1 MICHSGSNGN
11 LKALKRLSLSLLA
24 VWICLPLFAQETGI
38 SGRVG
43 DPSNALIANVSV
55 TATGE
60 DGTKVTTTTNATGLY
75 QFPGLRAGNY
85 RLRFE
90 VPGFA
95 PAERTVLLLVG
106 QNASIDVDLQLSQ
119 TTSTVNVEA
128 VANAVDTSN
137 SNVAG
142 DVSPTEVQ
150 KVPLNGRNFLQ
161 LAMMVPGITSN
172 DVQTSVLGTSDQG
185 KMQINVDGQQVTQNS
200 AGSTFGQ
207 PLYSTEAI
215 DQYQI
220 ITNRF
225 DATMGRSSRLQVV
238 VQTKSG
244 TNSFHGSLFGY
255 FRNSDFNAA
264 DPVAHRVLPFSDQM
278 FGGSVGGPILKNK
291 LFFFFSFEGE
301 RQPSTIFDSPT
312 GYTNSAG
319 QQLSFTFANSLITR
333 TYLLHVDYQIGTKHR
348 LSVRGSG
355 STYLVPFADV
365 TGTSAPMRA
374 TVATRTGYALTGTW
388 SWTISPALVN
398 EAKIGY
404 DHFDWANNALINTT
418 EYRLPVG
425 SWGSPYNYPQQLGQ
439 NNQQYRDDLFWLKGN
454 HSLKFGTDFQH
465 IPYAGNFGQN
475 VRGTVL
481 SFASGVNSVPLSQVF
496 PYATYNQPSTWNI
509 GLIAPYALS
518 YTQGFGNYLY
528 SIPTN
533 GVSGWAQD
541 DWKVTPKLTLNL
553 GLRYDNDLGMFNPNL
568 TLKSG
573 YPTPHYNQ
581 NLLFQPRLGFVY
593 DPTGDRKTVIR
604 GGAGIFLCRHS
615 GERDHRRSDL
625 QWSDHSFAFGDR
637 NDRQSDQPLQSL
649 QRRNRAAV
657 PFRLG
662 AGQRTGHPVSRCA
675 RAYSLLAP
683 DERRSGASNQP
694 RIGASRLISC
704 ISVFITIGSKQTGI
718 SSIIRPLVI
727 PPTPIRREDHTRNIP
742 ASGASRLPNAAGSIY
757 NALQVGVQHRFSQ
770 SFSAQAAYTLAHLK
784 DSTTAAFYTPN
795 NQMNL
800 ASEWAVSPD
809 NQANT
814 LSMAASYSWKWGLAL
829 SGALHYGSG
838 QNFQVLSSQNPFS
851 LTYVDSRIFA
861 STAPYYGPASCESSV
876 PGLSGYNVVARD
888 CLVGNPI
895 VRLDMRLSKT
905 FTVKE
910 RFRFMPMIEA
920 FNLFN
925 HSNFGGY
932 QTTVNVASYGL
943 PAQVTDL
950 PYYPRMLQ
958 FAGRFEF

>member
-1 MICHSGSNGN
+1 MTGVSGSNSH
-11 LKALKRLSLSLLA
+11 LKAHKRLDVLLIALLICQPLLA
-24 VWICLPLFAQETGI
+24 QQTGI
-38 SGRVG
+38 SGRVA
-43 DPSNALIANVSV
+43 DPSNAVIANVTV
-55 TATGE
+55 TATAE
-60 DGTKVTTTTNATGLY
+60 DGTNVTTTTNAAGLY
-75 QFPGLRAGNY
+75 QFPGLRAKTY
-85 RLRFE
+85 RLRLE

-95 PAERTVLLLVG
+95 PAERTVTLLVG
-106 QNASIDVDLQLSQ
+106 QTASVDVEMQLSQ

-128 VANAVDTSN
+128 AANAVDTSN

-142 DVSPTEVQ
+142 DVSPAEVQ

-244 TNSFHGSLFGY
+244 SNNFHGSLFGY

-264 DPVAHRVLPFSDQM
+264 DPVAHKVLPFSDQM
-278 FGGSVGGPILKNK
+278 FGGSVSGPIINNK

-333 TYLLHVDYQIGTKHR
+333 TYLLHIDYQLSSKHR
-348 LSVRGSG
+348 LSIRGSG
-355 STYLVPFADV
+355 STYLVPFANV
-365 TGTSAPMRA
+365 SGTSAPMRA
-374 TVATRTGYALTGTW
+374 TVATRTGYAVTGTW
-388 SWTISPALVN
+388 TWTIKTSLVN

-496 PYATYNQPSTWNI
+496 PYTTYGDPSTWNI
-509 GLIAPYALS
+509 ALIAPYALS
-518 YTQGFGNYLY
+518 FTQGFGNYLY

-541 DWKVTPKLTLNL
+541 DWKITPKLTLNL
-553 GLRYDNDLGMFNPNL
+553 GLRYDNDLGMFNPDL
-568 TLKSG
+568 YLKSG

-581 NLLFQPRLGFVY
+581 NLLFQPRVGFAY
-593 DPTGDRKTVIR
+593 DPKGDRKTVIR
-604 GGAGIFLCRHS
+604 GGAGIFYA
-615 GERDHRRSDL
+615 DL
-625 QWSDHSFAFGDR
+625 QANATIDGQIFNGQTTLSPSVTGTTSNPINLTDPFNGVTGAQFLSGAVPV
-637 NDRQSDQPLQSL
+637 NAQAIQSL
-649 QRRNRAAV
+649 GAHVHTPYSVQMSIGVEHQLTKDWTFSADFV
-657 PFRLG
+657 HFRVYHDWIETDGNLFYNPATG
-662 AGQRTGHPVSRCA
+662 YPANPNSAGRPYTEYTSIR
-675 RAYSLLAP
+675 SFTTP
-683 DERRSGASNQP
+683 D
-694 RIGASRLISC
+694 
-704 ISVFITIGSKQTGI
+704 
-718 SSIIRPLVI
+718 
-727 PPTPIRREDHTRNIP
+727 
-742 ASGASRLPNAAGSIY
+742 AAGSIY

-770 SFSAQAAYTLAHLK
+770 SFSVQAAYTLAHLK
-784 DSTTAAFYTPN
+784 DSTTSAFYAPD

-814 LSMAASYSWKWGLAL
+814 LSVAGSYSWKWGLAL
-829 SGALHYGSG
+829 SGALHFGSG
-838 QNFQVLSSQNPFS
+838 QNFQVSSSQNPFS
-851 LTYVDSRIFA
+851 LTYVDSRIFTN
-861 STAPYYGPASCESSV
+861 STPYYGPASCLSPV
-876 PGLSGYNVVARD
+876 PGSSLYDVVARD
-888 CLVGNPI
+888 CLVGKPI
-895 VRLDMRLSKT
+895 VRLDMRFSKT
-905 FTVKE
+905 FIVKE

-925 HSNFGGY
+925 HANFGGY